1 MSDLTAPNNQQN
13 QPYWADLR
21 YSETLAQKLSVLHEL
36 DMSLSASPMVSL
48 KFKEDKQTTH
58 IASPP
63 GFLSATNI
71 EALND
76 QLDYI
81 ALNYNKKNAASAF
94 LQYRGHDVK
103 SEISNLLSK
112 YFEQDKY
119 EIAQRI
125 RVNISLNEDEEDLL
139 MRCRRDTRSRLRQ
152 MMKAGYSVKP
162 EYDKRFHQY
171 YDQIAKRN
179 GFSAAY
185 CYSAQDLETMLS
197 AHNIYAISIYDAEQN
212 YAGGSVIGVANG
224 AEHDYILSAYNVD
237 VSNSGRAVLWYSIL
251 QAKAMGASIL
261 NLGGG
266 IEEED
271 SLYEFKTSFGGEDAA
286 FYTLKIVLD
295 EELYRATYALND
307 DEPINMKGRFPAL

>member
-112 YFEQDKY
+112 IYRIFWMVKVASNCIGFDFQTKIQLFCVQMYSKVQCELKMVTYNRKYIIHLLCIFPIHYPSHHYGYF
-119 EIAQRI
+119 
-125 RVNISLNEDEEDLL
+125 L
-139 MRCRRDTRSRLRQ
+139 
-152 MMKAGYSVKP
+152 
-162 EYDKRFHQY
+162 
-171 YDQIAKRN
+171 
-179 GFSAAY
+179 
-185 CYSAQDLETMLS
+185 
-197 AHNIYAISIYDAEQN
+197 
-212 YAGGSVIGVANG
+212 
-224 AEHDYILSAYNVD
+224 
-237 VSNSGRAVLWYSIL
+237 
-251 QAKAMGASIL
+251 
-261 NLGGG
+261 
-266 IEEED
+266 
-271 SLYEFKTSFGGEDAA
+271 
-286 FYTLKIVLD
+286 
-295 EELYRATYALND
+295 
-307 DEPINMKGRFPAL
+307 